1 MSVPDRAGT
10 QRAATVAEA
19 PPMFRLRNVTKR
31 FGGVT
36 AVENVDFDLRP
47 GEVHALVGE
56 NGAGKSTLMKIVH
69 GLYPPDDGALE
80 VGGEVVEF
88 SSPRD
93 AEEAGIAMIPQE
105 LDLFPELSV
114 TENLFVGRRRPRTR
128 WGTLDQNAMRAEARQ
143 RLRSLGVELDV
154 TASLK
159 QLSAANQQIVAIAR
173 ALVGEAKAVVMDEPT
188 ASLTEREVQQ
198 LFKIISELTSSG

>member
-1 MSVPDRAGT
+1 MSLSDQPSAQGT
-10 QRAATVAEA
+10 AAVGEA
-19 PPMFRLRNVTKR
+19 TPVFRLRNATKR

-36 AVENVDFDLRP
+36 AVEEVTFDLRS
-47 GEVHALVGE
+47 GEVHALMGE

-69 GLYPPDDGALE
+69 GLYPPDEGALE
-80 VGGEVVEF
+80 VDGEVVEF
-88 SSPRD
+88 STPRD
-93 AEEAGIAMIPQE
+93 AEAAGIAMIPQE
-105 LDLFPELSV
+105 LDLFPEL
-114 TENLFVGRRRPRTR
+114 TIAENLFVGRHRPRTR

-154 TASLK
+154 TASVK
-159 QLSAANQQIVAIAR
+159 RLSAANQQIVAIAR

-198 LFKIISELTSSG
+198 LFKI